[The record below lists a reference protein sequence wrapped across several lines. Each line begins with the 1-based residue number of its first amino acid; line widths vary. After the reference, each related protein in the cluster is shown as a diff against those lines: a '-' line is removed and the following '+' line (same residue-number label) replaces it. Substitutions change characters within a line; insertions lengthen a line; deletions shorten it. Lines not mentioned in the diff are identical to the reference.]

1 MIKATFDICPIV
13 ALRECFNL
21 MGHSQSL
28 LVFKVTNA
36 TLDHLVNHL
45 AGLDMTIGEFYGII
59 VGHPCPT
66 IYSVVRVGGL

>member
-1 MIKATFDICPIV
+1 
-13 ALRECFNL
+13 